1 MLSMRW
7 GLGSLPNGEAEVLG
21 IWVQQ
26 EEGGP
31 SLLDLYRELHDRGAE
46 MIRVGIGD
54 FEHSNASF
62 TRAFGASEVVGS
74 IEEALEAVASRA
86 SARHRL
92 AVMRCLR
99 EVVNAE
105 NVETARSTLSEFQG
119 SSLGERYPDVV
130 RLCGEALAGFTPI
143 FSLSNQLRVLIRS
156 TDQKAAQVRSQL
168 TQAISR
174 HGPFTDTAAA
184 LDFVAVSLARTEQ
197 RWDRERAAARAARGA
212 RTPHGI
218 AHRSGTLGVAT
229 LA

>member
-1 MLSMRW
+1 
-7 GLGSLPNGEAEVLG
+7 
-21 IWVQQ
+21 
-26 EEGGP
+26 
-31 SLLDLYRELHDRGAE
+31 
-46 MIRVGIGD
+46 
-54 FEHSNASF
+54 
-62 TRAFGASEVVGS
+62 
-74 IEEALEAVASRA
+74 
-86 SARHRL
+86 
-92 AVMRCLR
+92 MRCLR